1 MRNIYT
7 MLDHPL
13 YRRDPMTP
21 QSLVL
26 ELLLAEGSQPVP
38 VALLLAAAAL
48 FDISDNHVRVTLA
61 RLTAA
66 DMVQSP
72 RRGLYQL
79 GPASQQLATDVAQW
93 RQARQRLRVWDWSW
107 VVVHRA
113 EPMPADKLAQRQH
126 ARALQLLG
134 FAPWGPGLHLRP
146 NNLEASLEALRQR
159 LLSLGLHPRS
169 SVFSAQHFSPADH
182 ARLQQLWDG
191 AALNA
196 GYRDSRQQL
205 EHWSAQAHALG
216 LQQAARESL
225 VLGGAAI
232 RQLIFDP
239 LLPAPL
245 VDEAAR
251 NRFMDTAIAFDTQGR
266 AIWQRF
272 YASLNIPQRSH
283 TPSLETTP

>member
-1 MRNIYT
+1 MCNIYT

-13 YRRDPMTP
+13 YRRDPMAP

-26 ELLLAEGSQPVP
+26 ELLLAEDGHAVP
-38 VALLLAAAAL
+38 VAHLLAAAAL
-48 FDISDNHVRVTLA
+48 FGISDNHIRVTLA

-66 DMVQSP
+66 DMVQAP

-79 GPASQQLATDVAQW
+79 GSASKNLAADVAQW
-93 RQARQRLRVWDWSW
+93 RQARQRLRVWDGSW
-107 VVVHRA
+107 VAVYSA
-113 EPMPADKLAQRQH
+113 QSLPADKTAQRQH
-126 ARALQLLG
+126 TRALQLLG
-134 FAPWGPGLHLRP
+134 FAPWGMAGNGGLHLRP
-146 NNLEASLEALRQR
+146 NNLESSLDALRQR
-159 LLSLGLHPRS
+159 LLAVGLHPGS

-182 ARLQQLWDG
+182 AALRQLWDG
-191 AALNA
+191 EALTA
-196 GYRDSRQQL
+196 GYRDSEQQL
-205 EHWSAQAHALG
+205 QQWQQQAATLD
-216 LQQAARESL
+216 LRQAARESL

-266 AIWQRF
+266 AIWQQF
-272 YASLNIPQRSH
+272 FA
-283 TPSLETTP
+283 TV